1 MFAIVFIIFLFV
13 IVVIV
18 IICIP
23 KTYSGRNE
31 NHWLD
36 DPMNKKVKNSLLLY
50 VNTSLKSIF
59 AKNSSI
65 LSIFTRCI
73 NNNSNRKSD
82 LMQLR
87 NKLSQTKLGN
97 SNAGRNET
105 WRSASRTKNLEWIL
119 NNLPDNKK
127 VTLKG
132 PYLDIGC
139 GDGSITASIYTNLI
153 NNNHNNEP
161 VHNSPND
168 RSHTYDSNRD
178 NPGLSRSS
186 IYDADRSGLLPEVAY
201 AARLE
206 RSDSG
211 GKTDLNRSP
220 DDRSGER
227 SDPGGSKGREV
238 YPVCLEH
245 GDERPG
251 FNTLVT
257 RETDIKKLKSDYFN
271 TISALMSLHHI
282 PTIESMMID
291 IDRIS
296 RPGSIFVM
304 RDHDFNYCIS
314 NFESKRDA
322 RQFLDWVHVL
332 YNLAESDNKS
342 DSIDWL
348 YNMPRTDIVYQYQPM
363 SYWDGLLSKIGFKRI
378 SKPGS
383 KKSLICS
390 YYAVYEKIK

>member
-23 KTYSGRNE
+23 KTYSGRND

-59 AKNSSI
+59 AKNPSI

-87 NKLSQTKLGN
+87 NKLLQTKLGN

-153 NNNHNNEP
+153 NNNQNNEP
-161 VHNSPND
+161 
-168 RSHTYDSNRD
+168 
-178 NPGLSRSS
+178 
-186 IYDADRSGLLPEVAY
+186 I
-201 AARLE
+201 
-206 RSDSG
+206 
-211 GKTDLNRSP
+211 
-220 DDRSGER
+220 
-227 SDPGGSKGREV
+227 
-238 YPVCLEH
+238 CLEH

-282 PTIESMMID
+282 PTIESMMSD

-332 YNLAESDNKS
+332 YYLAESDNKS

>member
-23 KTYSGRNE
+23 KTYGGRNE

-59 AKNSSI
+59 AKNPSI

-87 NKLSQTKLGN
+87 NKLLQTKLGN
-97 SNAGRNET
+97 SNAGRNEI

-153 NNNHNNEP
+153 NNNQNNEP
-161 VHNSPND
+161 VHHSPD
-168 RSHTYDSNRD
+168 GRSNTYDSDRD
-178 NPGLSRSS
+178 NPG
-186 IYDADRSGLLPEVAY
+186 
-201 AARLE
+201 
-206 RSDSG
+206 
-211 GKTDLNRSP
+211 GKSDLNRSP
-220 DDRSGER
+220 GDRRGAKRPE
-227 SDPGGSKGREV
+227 GSKGREV

-332 YNLAESDNKS
+332 YYLAESDNKS

-363 SYWDGLLSKIGFKRI
+363 SYWDGLLGKIGFKRI

-390 YYAVYEKIK
+390 YYAVYKKIK

>member
-23 KTYSGRNE
+23 KTYSGRND

-59 AKNSSI
+59 AKNPSI

-153 NNNHNNEP
+153 NNNQNKNELRRTYNSNNNNP
-161 VHNSPND
+161 GL
-168 RSHTYDSNRD
+168 SHTYDSNRD
-178 NPGLSRSS
+178 NSGLSRNS
-186 IYDADRSGLLPEVAY
+186 IYDADR
-201 AARLE
+201 R
-206 RSDSG
+206 
-211 GKTDLNRSP
+211 
-220 DDRSGER
+220 
-227 SDPGGSKGREV
+227 GSKR
-238 YPVCLEH
+238 PICLEH

-282 PTIESMMID
+282 PTIESMMSD

-332 YNLAESDNKS
+332 YYLAESDNKS

-363 SYWDGLLSKIGFKRI
+363 CYWDGLLSKIGFKRI

-383 KKSLICS
+383 NKSLICS
-390 YYAVYEKIK
+390 YYAVYKKIK

>member
-23 KTYSGRNE
+23 KTYGGRNE

-59 AKNSSI
+59 AKNPSI

-87 NKLSQTKLGN
+87 NKLLQTKLGN

-153 NNNHNNEP
+153 NNNHYNEP
-161 VHNSPND
+161 VRSTYNSNNNKPGL
-168 RSHTYDSNRD
+168 SHTYDSNRD
-178 NPGLSRSS
+178 NSGLSRSS
-186 IYDADRSGLLPEVAY
+186 IYDADRSG
-201 AARLE
+201 
-206 RSDSG
+206 
-211 GKTDLNRSP
+211 
-220 DDRSGER
+220 ER
-227 SDPGGSKGREV
+227 SDPGG
-238 YPVCLEH
+238 
-245 GDERPG
+245 
-251 FNTLVT
+251 
-257 RETDIKKLKSDYFN
+257 KSD
-271 TISALMSLHHI
+271 
-282 PTIESMMID
+282 
-291 IDRIS
+291 
-296 RPGSIFVM
+296 
-304 RDHDFNYCIS
+304 
-314 NFESKRDA
+314 
-322 RQFLDWVHVL
+322 
-332 YNLAESDNKS
+332 
-342 DSIDWL
+342 
-348 YNMPRTDIVYQYQPM
+348 
-363 SYWDGLLSKIGFKRI
+363 
-378 SKPGS
+378 
-383 KKSLICS
+383 
-390 YYAVYEKIK
+390 

>member
-23 KTYSGRNE
+23 KTYGGRNE

-50 VNTSLKSIF
+50 VNTSLKSVF
-59 AKNSSI
+59 TKNPSI

-153 NNNHNNEP
+153 NITDEP
-161 VHNSPND
+161 THP
-168 RSHTYDSNRD
+168 R
-178 NPGLSRSS
+178 P
-186 IYDADRSGLLPEVAY
+186 I
-201 AARLE
+201 
-206 RSDSG
+206 
-211 GKTDLNRSP
+211 
-220 DDRSGER
+220 
-227 SDPGGSKGREV
+227 
-238 YPVCLEH
+238 CLEY

-257 RETDIKKLKSDYFN
+257 RETDIKKLKSNYFN
-271 TISALMSLHHI
+271 TISAFMSLHHI
-282 PTIESMMID
+282 PTIEAMMND

-332 YNLAESDNKS
+332 YYLAESHES
-342 DSIDWL
+342 SESVDWL
-348 YNMPRTDIVYQYQPM
+348 YDMPRTDIVYQYQPM
-363 SYWDGLLSKIGFKRI
+363 SYWDGLLKKIGFERI
-378 SKPGS
+378 SNRGS

-390 YYAVYEKIK
+390 YYAVYKKNLTI